1 MFLFDFNRAPIKVL
15 PKREGGVT
23 PLKRF
28 SIPGVPNLP
37 FRIVGPK
44 KVSPPVTPS
53 GPNGEPMEPAKKGM
67 PKPPSPK
74 NPGK

>member
-1 MFLFDFNRAPIKVL
+1 
-15 PKREGGVT
+15 
-23 PLKRF
+23 LKRF

-53 GPNGEPMEPAKKGM
+53 GPNGEPMEPAKKGV
-67 PKPPSPK
+67 PKPPPPK